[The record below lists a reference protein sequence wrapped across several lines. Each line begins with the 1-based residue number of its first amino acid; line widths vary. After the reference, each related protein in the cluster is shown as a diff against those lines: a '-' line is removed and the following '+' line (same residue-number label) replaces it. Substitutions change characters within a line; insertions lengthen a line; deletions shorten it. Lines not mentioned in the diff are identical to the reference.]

1 MTLPHWLT
9 TLHPMT
15 IHTLSAKELHRA
27 YKLHK
32 HHEDIDE
39 LDALFVIIKYKYAK
53 V

>member
-1 MTLPHWLT
+1 MTLLHWLK

-27 YKLHK
+27 YKLHR
-32 HHEDIDE
+32 HHEEIDTI
-39 LDALFVIIKYKYAK
+39 DALITIIKYKYAK